1 MFTRTRNLHVSQDF
15 INTVVSEEVILFADL
30 ISQNLTLFLYK
41 INTNILHNF
50 LTATDCPRD
59 SNNAFVH
66 GCVERLISVH
76 STFSQMI
83 CELLA
88 FCMET
93 VGHGMNCWTSTPK
106 NRQ

>member
-1 MFTRTRNLHVSQDF
+1 M
-15 INTVVSEEVILFADL
+15 SEEVILFADL
-30 ISQNLTLFLYK
+30 ISQNFTLFLYK

-50 LTATDCPRD
+50 LTAMDCPRD
-59 SNNAFVH
+59 LNNAFVH

-106 NRQ
+106 HRQKIIKFNRK